1 MRSLSF
7 IELLSAMWLQSQN
20 AGQGEG
26 LVEARDRTAD
36 NFRTTHRSLANAA
49 KTEIRGLLVALRAF
63 LKANPESSVI
73 YHTQVNH
80 GLTVISRD

>member
-26 LVEARDRTAD
+26 QVEARDRTAD
-36 NFRTTHRSLANAA
+36 NFRTTSWSEGRAGSPAGPSGQIPTASGLINQLLAVRVSGSGN
-49 KTEIRGLLVALRAF
+49 L
-63 LKANPESSVI
+63 S
-73 YHTQVNH
+73 Q
-80 GLTVISRD
+80 

>member
-1 MRSLSF
+1 VRSLSF

-36 NFRTTHRSLANAA
+36 NFRTTHRSSANAA

-63 LKANPESSVI
+63 LKVNPESSVI